1 MWIMK
6 SPSIRVHLITQ
17 QANMII
23 MMWQVSNIIGIA
35 IDMLFIFSPK
45 EYFAFNIL
53 IFKIQARVKAP
64 IMIPCS
70 YMKKFVASE
79 DHLIYTF
86 IHIIKIQPN
95 RPPKVTWSHTLQ
107 HPYYDLLI
115 YRIYSWSFGARIL
128 IWSSPIFL
136 LMGTLIQK
144 INLIQ
149 NLYHHVGTFRLAIWQ
164 PVNQLFRD
172 PKWHGPQ
179 EELPLV
185 SQFNFLYISFFI
197 SSLYVIRF

>member
-1 MWIMK
+1 
-6 SPSIRVHLITQ
+6 
-17 QANMII
+17 
-23 MMWQVSNIIGIA
+23 
-35 IDMLFIFSPK
+35 ML
-45 EYFAFNIL
+45 
-53 IFKIQARVKAP
+53 FKIQAQVNAP
-64 IMIPCS
+64 IMIPCN

-79 DHLIYTF
+79 DHLIFTY
-86 IHIIKIQPN
+86 IHVIKIQRNLPPN
-95 RPPKVTWSHTLQ
+95 VTWSHALQ

-128 IWSSPIFL
+128 TGSSPIFL

-144 INLIQ
+144 IILIQ

-164 PVNQLFRD
+164 PVNQSFRD

-185 SQFNFLYISFFI
+185 SQFNFLY
-197 SSLYVIRF
+197 SLSNLYEKL